1 MDIGEKSVLD
11 LCVRKKV
18 WEDSEVG
25 LCHVN
30 SSASKETSVT
40 GAEEELEEIAK
51 GHIFKVSGPWLDLVE
66 QREAAGEP

>member
-11 LCVRKKV
+11 FCVRKKV

-40 GAEEELEEIAK
+40 GAEEEFETTTFLKEML
-51 GHIFKVSGPWLDLVE
+51 FKIRGGG
-66 QREAAGEP
+66 A

>member
-11 LCVRKKV
+11 FCVRKKV

-40 GAEEELEEIAK
+40 GAEEEFEEIAK
-51 GHIFKVSGPWLDLVE
+51 GHIFKVSGPCLDLVE
-66 QREAAGEP
+66 QREATGEL

>member
-40 GAEEELEEIAK
+40 GAEEEFEEIAK
-51 GHIFKVSGPWLDLVE
+51 GHIFLSFRALVRSG
-66 QREAAGEP
+66 

>member
-1 MDIGEKSVLD
+1 VDIGDRSVLD

-40 GAEEELEEIAK
+40 GAEEEFEEMAK
-51 GHIFKVSGPWLDLVE
+51 GHIFKVSWPWLDLVE
-66 QREAAGEP
+66 Q

>member
-1 MDIGEKSVLD
+1 MDIGDKSVLD

-30 SSASKETSVT
+30 SSASKETNVT
-40 GAEEELEEIAK
+40 RAEEEFEEIAK

-66 QREAAGEP
+66 Q